1 MDSHLCSYFLGGGYA
16 GIFYVSCRYKMLLHG
31 MTWSWELSLKD
42 REETKTNSMRS
53 LLGHPSLTLIDALL
67 QNTLLMASHV
77 GRSSMFWSTSSS
89 SSRFFSS
96 PSPFRVLRLILSGDK
111 FLVNLKE
118 NKSYIYSSVS
128 VCTKSSQ
135 DRTLKWDGKTNPQR
149 PQWWDLLYPY
159 PLAFA
164 VVLNSQSHSTL
175 ILSLQ
180 LRARTGVWFS
190 LPVKLDGNAARIYR
204 RFPGTLRPI
213 PCHVLFTVGS
223 VTEERQCCAIN
234 QGTRR

>member
-1 MDSHLCSYFLGGGYA
+1 
-16 GIFYVSCRYKMLLHG
+16 
-31 MTWSWELSLKD
+31 
-42 REETKTNSMRS
+42 MRS

-118 NKSYIYSSVS
+118 NKRYIYSSVS

-135 DRTLKWDGKTNPQR
+135 DRTLKWDGKTNPQKTTVMGFTLSVPTVFR
-149 PQWWDLLYPY
+149 CC
-159 PLAFA
+159 FA
-164 VVLNSQSHSTL
+164 
-175 ILSLQ
+175 LSK
-180 LRARTGVWFS
+180 
-190 LPVKLDGNAARIYR
+190 P
-204 RFPGTLRPI
+204 
-213 PCHVLFTVGS
+213 
-223 VTEERQCCAIN
+223 
-234 QGTRR
+234 